1 MISATLAQGQANL
14 ATLERSAIKDN
25 TLMPGEWYG
34 GQLHLA
40 VISENIREPKLGT
53 FIEAYARGPIA
64 IAALVLLALI

>member
-14 ATLERSAIKDN
+14 TTLERSVVKDN

-40 VISENIREPKLGT
+40 PPKNSSNDEAKTYTIILQVGSDKHVIEITQVRSR
-53 FIEAYARGPIA
+53 
-64 IAALVLLALI
+64 